1 MNYREQ
7 YSCALCQSKGGVAMN
22 DSRLTRG
29 AKDLIQKAIEETQS
43 NNRYVLC
50 EKIAK
55 MVEERY
61 NGLNLEYQLRRM
73 QLQTTRQILQA
84 IDTYFYKYIRF

>member
-1 MNYREQ
+1 
-7 YSCALCQSKGGVAMN
+7 MN
-22 DSRLTRG
+22 DSKLTRG

-50 EKIAK
+50 EKIAQ

-61 NGLNLEYQLRRM
+61 NGLNLEYQLKRM
-73 QLQTTRQILQA
+73 QLQTTGQILQA